1 MDIQVTT
8 KYDGHLIGWE
18 FGHCSNS
25 TKYEDFM
32 MYVEKCC
39 ISPGNHTL
47 TCYADKQ
54 PDGWKQGYIEILD
67 HRYCDNFIGFKTMN
81 RVEIKSNKSNII
93 YYNIDA
99 IFT

>member
-1 MDIQVTT
+1 
-8 KYDGHLIGWE
+8 
-18 FGHCSNS
+18 
-25 TKYEDFM
+25 

-67 HRYCDNFIGFKTMN
+67 RRYCDNFIGFKTMN

-93 YYNIDA
+93 YYNIEYSRDRNFEFISN
-99 IFT
+99 IFYVQSMKYADR